1 MATEW
6 ANLSASDR
14 EAFAA
19 WRAERSTPKR
29 YADMTATEKA
39 AFHRATGVPKP
50 RDGAR

>member
-6 ANLSASDR
+6 AKLSDAER

-19 WRAERSTPKR
+19 WRAERSTQKR
-29 YADMTATEKA
+29 YANMTATEKA